1 MVRWPGLKE
10 PGREPQQCKLGCLRA
25 ADFLAFKNTVYPKS
39 ISQSTWPGLCK
50 ESRSAHVCPF
60 LPPPP
65 RPRPLLRLAL
75 GGSARCVPRTSP
87 SWSFYP
93 LLRTPPTSRAA
104 QARTRTGPPPCP
116 CPCPS
121 LSFSRFCLRNP
132 GTAGPTRTV
141 PRALRGEQVSGA
153 SPHFL
158 RLGGEADSVPRIP
171 AASPCPGNG
180 SRRAPPGRA
189 RAATSLTSQ
198 SPAAGHGRP
207 PGATPPGSL
216 CGPRGGGRGR
226 GRRSG
231 WRCRGADVRIGTLPA
246 RAAPSKQRERR
257 EQRPGTGRAQAG
269 GGRGRGGRRT

>member
-1 MVRWPGLKE
+1 MARSLQRVTFCTRLSVSSSASQAPASPSPGS
-10 PGREPQQCKLGCLRA
+10 RRLG
-25 ADFLAFKNTVYPKS
+25 S
-39 ISQSTWPGLCK
+39 LCATHLPVL
-50 ESRSAHVCPF
+50 ELLSSPTHSAHEQSSPGADRGRA

-65 RPRPLLRLAL
+65 
-75 GGSARCVPRTSP
+75 
-87 SWSFYP
+87 F
-93 LLRTPPTSRAA
+93 
-104 QARTRTGPPPCP
+104 P

-171 AASPCPGNG
+171 AASPCPGDG

-231 WRCRGADVRIGTLPA
+231 WRCRGADVRIRTLPA

-257 EQRPGTGRAQAG
+257 EQRPGTGRAQAS